1 MKKKTKNVL
10 KSKKK
15 MEGKDKLHVM
25 RVLMKERGYDAYII
39 PHGDQHDNEYIAESD
54 ERIKFIS
61 NFSGSN
67 GIGLVTQD
75 IALMWTDGRY
85 FIQIEKELY
94 PGWQMK
100 KLGEGE
106 ESLTQYISKNL
117 PKNYTIAMDYSLFTQ
132 DRAETI
138 KAKLIGYTFVDDKNN
153 LIDDIWGTLKP
164 KYGNSK
170 VLILEE
176 KFTGKSVLS
185 KYKVLDMMLS
195 TMINPKGNTKE
206 EEEEEGEKEPEN
218 YRLLISCLDD
228 IAWFLNLRGNDI
240 PYNPLFFSYALFCRK
255 NGELFT
261 QLFVNKE
268 KFDTPEIKKYCED
281 NKIILFDYDEIIQ
294 ELEKSDENLIT
305 FYEGGNTNHRM
316 YETIY
321 NLKQGTKKRL
331 PFDLIEELKGIK
343 NKVEIEGY
351 RLANIK
357 DSVALI
363 KFFSWMEEELV
374 TKNRTDLNEY
384 QIGLKNKQVREDQ
397 ENYMGESFAPIC
409 GCGANAA
416 IIHYEQNENLHSDMN
431 KNLIILCDTGAQ
443 YKEGTTDITRTVHY
457 GNPTKK
463 EKEMYTRV
471 LLGNL
476 SLERL
481 IFKNGKKLKDLD
493 AVPRSYL
500 YMVAEDYQHG
510 TSHGVGHFLNVH
522 EGPYGLPLSPGNII
536 TNEPGYY
543 EKDNFGIRIENEVL
557 VVVKDKEKNLLGF
570 ENLTFIPYERNLIDM
585 DLISND
591 FKKYIDN
598 FHKQCWD
605 KLSPLLKDDQ
615 KALDYLKR
623 KTAPL

>member
-1 MKKKTKNVL
+1 
-10 KSKKK
+10 

-195 TMINPKGNTKE
+195 TMIIPKGNTKE

-316 YETIY
+316 HETIY

-522 EGPYGLPLSPGNII
+522 EGPYGVPLSPGNII

>member
-481 IFKNGKKLKDLD
+481 IFKNGKKLRDLD

-605 KLSPLLKDDQ
+605 KLSPLLKDDK

>member
-1 MKKKTKNVL
+1 
-10 KSKKK
+10 

-132 DRAETI
+132 DRAEAI

-195 TMINPKGNTKE
+195 TMIIPKGNTKE

-281 NKIILFDYDEIIQ
+281 NKIILFNYDEIIQ

-522 EGPYGLPLSPGNII
+522 EGPYGVPLSPGNII

>member
-1 MKKKTKNVL
+1 
-10 KSKKK
+10 

-132 DRAETI
+132 DRAEAI

-195 TMINPKGNTKE
+195 TMIIPKGNTKE

-316 YETIY
+316 HETIY

-331 PFDLIEELKGIK
+331 PFDLIEGLKGIK

-481 IFKNGKKLKDLD
+481 IFKKGKKLKDLD

-536 TNEPGYY
+536 TDEPGYY

>member
-1 MKKKTKNVL
+1 
-10 KSKKK
+10 

-132 DRAETI
+132 DRAEAI

-195 TMINPKGNTKE
+195 TMIIPKGNTKE

-316 YETIY
+316 HETIY

-522 EGPYGLPLSPGNII
+522 EGPYGVPLSPGNII

>member
-1 MKKKTKNVL
+1 
-10 KSKKK
+10 
-15 MEGKDKLHVM
+15 MEGNDKLHVM

-195 TMINPKGNTKE
+195 TMIIPKGNTKE

>member
-1 MKKKTKNVL
+1 
-10 KSKKK
+10 

-195 TMINPKGNTKE
+195 TMIIPKGNTKE

-316 YETIY
+316 HETIY

-481 IFKNGKKLKDLD
+481 IFKNGKKLRDLD

>member
-1 MKKKTKNVL
+1 
-10 KSKKK
+10 

-195 TMINPKGNTKE
+195 TMIIPKGNIKE

-522 EGPYGLPLSPGNII
+522 EGPYGVPLSPGNII

>member
-1 MKKKTKNVL
+1 
-10 KSKKK
+10 

-117 PKNYTIAMDYSLFTQ
+117 PKNYIIAMDYSLFTQ
-132 DRAETI
+132 DRAETV

-195 TMINPKGNTKE
+195 TMIIPKGNTKE

-316 YETIY
+316 HETIY

-522 EGPYGLPLSPGNII
+522 EGPYGVPLSPGNII

>member
-1 MKKKTKNVL
+1 
-10 KSKKK
+10 

-195 TMINPKGNTKE
+195 TMIIPKGNTKD

-481 IFKNGKKLKDLD
+481 IFKNGKKLRDLD

>member
-1 MKKKTKNVL
+1 
-10 KSKKK
+10 

-153 LIDDIWGTLKP
+153 LIDDVWGTLKP

-195 TMINPKGNTKE
+195 TMIIPKGNTKE

-316 YETIY
+316 HETIY

>member
-1 MKKKTKNVL
+1 
-10 KSKKK
+10 

-206 EEEEEGEKEPEN
+206 EEEEEEGEKEPEN

-255 NGELFT
+255 KGELFT

-316 YETIY
+316 HETIY

>member
-1 MKKKTKNVL
+1 
-10 KSKKK
+10 

-195 TMINPKGNTKE
+195 TMIIPKGNKKE

-268 KFDTPEIKKYCED
+268 KFDTPEIQKYCED